1 MPQVLADE
9 HQDTGGMRQRRDT
22 WPPGQ
27 FAQGHPADMNSNI
40 IANLQDRIPAVPG
53 SAHRTRRSGTPLR
66 LGLAGTR
73 LPAAALRRPPRHIT
87 PHALRRRFTVVER
100 TALEWAV
107 VDRAEAGE
115 ADRLNAATLRSLL
128 KDIEQARQLDL
139 DDPELADSLR
149 QFEAFGL
156 IAAGR
161 AQEILDGPVQ
171 AHEQP

>member
-1 MPQVLADE
+1 MHSNTITSPHGLSA
-9 HQDTGGMRQRRDT
+9 TG
-22 WPPGQ
+22 
-27 FAQGHPADMNSNI
+27 S
-40 IANLQDRIPAVPG
+40 
-53 SAHRTRRSGTPLR
+53 R
-66 LGLAGTR
+66 LGLGVRRNRALSRYTDLETR
-73 LPAAALRRPPRHIT
+73 LPTTSPRETPRHIT
-87 PHALRRRFTVVER
+87 PQALRRRFTVVER

-149 QFEAFGL
+149 RFEAFGL

>member
-1 MPQVLADE
+1 MPHHYAQLTPAGVAFAITETHAELNAPDLLPLPRYDTSVLGRRW
-9 HQDTGGMRQRRDT
+9 TGTHWEDV
-22 WPPGQ
+22 
-27 FAQGHPADMNSNI
+27 AQALPEDQAASNEPA
-40 IANLQDRIPAVPG
+40 
-53 SAHRTRRSGTPLR
+53 
-66 LGLAGTR
+66 
-73 LPAAALRRPPRHIT
+73 PRHIT

>member
-1 MPQVLADE
+1 M
-9 HQDTGGMRQRRDT
+9 
-22 WPPGQ
+22 
-27 FAQGHPADMNSNI
+27 AQALPEDQAASNEPA
-40 IANLQDRIPAVPG
+40 
-53 SAHRTRRSGTPLR
+53 
-66 LGLAGTR
+66 
-73 LPAAALRRPPRHIT
+73 PRHIT

>member
-1 MPQVLADE
+1 MAQALADE
-9 HQDTGGMRQRRDT
+9 HQATGGMQQRRDT
-22 WPPGQ
+22 WPPRQ
-27 FAQGHPADMNSNI
+27 FALGPASMNSNT

-53 SAHRTRRSGTPLR
+53 SGHPTRRRGKLR
-66 LGLAGTR
+66 QPSLAGTR
-73 LPAAALRRPPRHIT
+73 LPAAASRRPPRHIT

-115 ADRLNAATLRSLL
+115 ADRRHAATLRSLL
-128 KDIEQARQLDL
+128 KDMEQARSIDL
-139 DDPELADSLR
+139 DDPELADSLHR
-149 QFEAFGL
+149 FEAFGL

>member
-1 MPQVLADE
+1 MPHHYAQLTPAGVAFAITETHAELNAPDLLPLPRYDTSVLGRRW
-9 HQDTGGMRQRRDT
+9 TGTHWEDV
-22 WPPGQ
+22 
-27 FAQGHPADMNSNI
+27 AQALPEN
-40 IANLQDRIPAVPG
+40 Q
-53 SAHRTRRSGTPLR
+53 
-66 LGLAGTR
+66 AG
-73 LPAAALRRPPRHIT
+73 PAAASEPAPRHIT

-149 QFEAFGL
+149 RFEAFGL

>member
-1 MPQVLADE
+1 
-9 HQDTGGMRQRRDT
+9 MRQHRDT

-27 FAQGHPADMNSNI
+27 FAQGHPASMNSNI

-53 SAHRTRRSGTPLR
+53 SGHRTRRSGKLQRPS
-66 LGLAGTR
+66 LAGTR
-73 LPAAALRRPPRHIT
+73 PLAAASHRPPRHIT

-149 QFEAFGL
+149 RFEAFGL

>member
-1 MPQVLADE
+1 MPHHYAQLTPAGVAFAITETHAELNAPDLLPLPRYDTSVLGRRW
-9 HQDTGGMRQRRDT
+9 TGTHWEDV
-22 WPPGQ
+22 
-27 FAQGHPADMNSNI
+27 AQALSEDQAASNEPA
-40 IANLQDRIPAVPG
+40 
-53 SAHRTRRSGTPLR
+53 
-66 LGLAGTR
+66 
-73 LPAAALRRPPRHIT
+73 PRHIT

-107 VDRAEAGE
+107 VDRAEADE

-149 QFEAFGL
+149 RFEAFGL

-161 AQEILDGPVQ
+161 AQEILAGPVL

>member
-1 MPQVLADE
+1 MPHHYAQLTPAGVAFAITETHAELNAPDLLPLPRYDTSVLGRRW
-9 HQDTGGMRQRRDT
+9 TGTHWEDV
-22 WPPGQ
+22 
-27 FAQGHPADMNSNI
+27 AQALPEASAASVAAGKPA
-40 IANLQDRIPAVPG
+40 
-53 SAHRTRRSGTPLR
+53 
-66 LGLAGTR
+66 
-73 LPAAALRRPPRHIT
+73 PRHIT

>member
-1 MPQVLADE
+1 MPHHYAQLTPAGVAFAITETHAELNAPDLLPLPRYDTSVLGRRWTGTHWEDVA
-9 HQDTGGMRQRRDT
+9 QDLPENQSVST
-22 WPPGQ
+22 
-27 FAQGHPADMNSNI
+27 AANEPA
-40 IANLQDRIPAVPG
+40 
-53 SAHRTRRSGTPLR
+53 
-66 LGLAGTR
+66 
-73 LPAAALRRPPRHIT
+73 PRHIT

>member
-1 MPQVLADE
+1 MPHHYAQLTPACVAFAITETHAELDAPDLLPLPRYDTSVLGRRW
-9 HQDTGGMRQRRDT
+9 TGTHWEDV
-22 WPPGQ
+22 
-27 FAQGHPADMNSNI
+27 AQALPES
-40 IANLQDRIPAVPG
+40 
-53 SAHRTRRSGTPLR
+53 
-66 LGLAGTR
+66 LAA
-73 LPAAALRRPPRHIT
+73 PAAASEPALRHIT

-149 QFEAFGL
+149 RFESFGL

>member
-1 MPQVLADE
+1 
-9 HQDTGGMRQRRDT
+9 
-22 WPPGQ
+22 
-27 FAQGHPADMNSNI
+27 MNSNI

-53 SAHRTRRSGTPLR
+53 SGHRTRRTGTPLR
-66 LGLAGTR
+66 LSLAGTR
-73 LPAAALRRPPRHIT
+73 LPAAASRRVP